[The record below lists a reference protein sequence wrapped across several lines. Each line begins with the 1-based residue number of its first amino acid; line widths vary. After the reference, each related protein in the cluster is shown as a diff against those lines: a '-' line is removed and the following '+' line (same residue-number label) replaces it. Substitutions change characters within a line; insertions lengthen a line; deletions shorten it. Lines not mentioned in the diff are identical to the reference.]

1 MLTRSDHLNA
11 CEMKR
16 LCATPAY
23 RRVRSASQPVEHIL
37 DAAKMA
43 GCSFMPPDTLSDMET
58 ARAVDQKAVFV
69 EVLPSHH
76 DPMAIARHMKVAF

>member
-1 MLTRSDHLNA
+1 
-11 CEMKR
+11 
-16 LCATPAY
+16 
-23 RRVRSASQPVEHIL
+23 
-37 DAAKMA
+37 MA

>member
-1 MLTRSDHLNA
+1 LSFVNTQRSSQRLRDETALRYARISA
-11 CEMKR
+11 C
-16 LCATPAY
+16 
-23 RRVRSASQPVEHIL
+23 QI
-37 DAAKMA
+37 
-43 GCSFMPPDTLSDMET
+43 GTLSDMET